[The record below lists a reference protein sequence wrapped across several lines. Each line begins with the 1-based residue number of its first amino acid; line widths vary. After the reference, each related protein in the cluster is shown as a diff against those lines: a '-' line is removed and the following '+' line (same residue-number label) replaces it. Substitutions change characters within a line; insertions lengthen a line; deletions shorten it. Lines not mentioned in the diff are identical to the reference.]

1 MSENAVKNDS
11 ALADTA
17 AIGHDAAPDLKT
29 ETKNKIDPAKQN
41 PMYHKKVV
49 FVEDEN
55 DPVNADAVRGHLEV
69 VGEREYSSTF
79 YEKYIKR
86 VIDVVLSVI
95 GLIVFS
101 PLLAVTAIAIK
112 LDDPGPVIFRQKRI
126 SQGNGY
132 FELMKFRSMRL
143 DTPHNVPTH
152 QLENPD
158 MYLLRIGKLIR
169 KLSIDELPQLLNI
182 IKGSMS
188 IVGPRP
194 ALWNQEFLIGE
205 RDRYGANDVRPG
217 LTGLAQMSGR
227 DELEIP
233 VKAKLDG
240 EYTAALKK
248 SSLSGFLMDVRVF
261 FGSIL
266 TVLKRDGVVEGRK
279 DDAEDKTA
287 EDESHEFVG
296 SRQ

>member
-1 MSENAVKNDS
+1 MSENPIKIDG

-17 AIGHDAAPDLKT
+17 PIARDVASGVKT
-29 ETKNKIDPAKQN
+29 ESKNKVDPAMQN
-41 PMYHKKVV
+41 PMYHKRVV

-126 SQGNGY
+126 SRGNGY

-158 MYLLRIGKLIR
+158 KYLLKSGKLIR

-279 DDAEDKTA
+279 DDAEDETA